1 MCGDNQFVNEKG
13 ITQEQIIGIVEHFSR
28 KGKEYS
34 GTEMSYKFY
43 CIVWCKTVK
52 IRKWFRK
59 LRHIAGKIKRK
70 LLGIVR

>member
-1 MCGDNQFVNEKG
+1 
-13 ITQEQIIGIVEHFSR
+13 
-28 KGKEYS
+28 
-34 GTEMSYKFY
+34 MSYKFY

-59 LRHIAGKIKRK
+59 LRHIVGKIKRK